1 MTTLITAAS
10 LVLADRVVSYPVL
23 LLEDGLIRSIG
34 SLADAPLAAAGAHH
48 DYPGATLAPAL
59 LDVHTHGCKGHDV
72 MEATPSALA
81 TIGRF
86 LAGHGVGAYLATTIS
101 APQDRIL
108 RSLEGLAARIAEAPE
123 SGHARPLGIHLE
135 GPFLS
140 HAKRGTHPVRDLVEP
155 SIPLFDAMFEAAEGR
170 VILMTIAPE
179 LPGALDLIA
188 HAIARGVRVSIGH
201 SNART
206 GEARAAIAHGAVS
219 ATHTFNA
226 MRALDQRDP
235 GILGTVL
242 TDDTLYAEFIC
253 DGMHTDPAIARL
265 FARAKGSERAIL
277 VTDAMSATGMP
288 DGMYKLGDLDV
299 RVVGGRATTSEDT
312 LAGSTLT
319 MDRAVRNYASFAGI
333 PLTQALRAATSNPA
347 AMLQMKNSAG
357 TLAAGQ
363 RADFVALSADGNIL
377 ATYLGGR
384 KVEGGLTSQ
393 CDGLQ
398 LRHLRHSPSAAK
410 RLDEQ
415 HARVQPAPQDVNIVA
430 LIVQRRCLPGDDL
443 EIGIDTALVA
453 DIEQIERLLRAGRGC
468 MLPGRFRLEQAH
480 RGKAVLDLLKSSQGR
495 LAIVRDC
502 LVIRIRGAA
511 QHRAATTG
519 IEQCL

>member
-10 LVLADRVVSYPVL
+10 LVLADRVVPNPVL
-23 LLEDGLIRSIG
+23 LLEDGVLRSIG
-34 SLADAPLAAAGAHH
+34 SLADAPLPAAGAHH

-86 LAGHGVGAYLATTIS
+86 HAGHGVGAYLATTIS
-101 APQDRIL
+101 APQNSIL
-108 RSLEGLAARIAEAPE
+108 RSLEGLAARIAEEPE
-123 SGHARPLGIHLE
+123 PGHARPLGIHLE

-155 SIPLFDAMFEAAEGR
+155 SIPLFDAMFEASKGR
-170 VILMTIAPE
+170 IVLMTIAPE
-179 LPGALDLIA
+179 LPGALELIA
-188 HAIARGVRVSIGH
+188 HAIGRGVRISIGH

-206 GEARAAIAHGAVS
+206 GEARAAIAHGAIS

-253 DGMHTDPAIARL
+253 DGMHTDPAIAKL
-265 FARAKGSERAIL
+265 FARAKGAERAIL

-299 RVVGGRATTSEDT
+299 HVVGGRATTGEDT

-319 MDRAVRNYASFAGI
+319 LDRAVRNYANFAGVAI
-333 PLTQALRAATSNPA
+333 PQALYTATRNPA
-347 AMLQMKNSAG
+347 AMLQIDDSAG
-357 TLAAGQ
+357 KLMLDR
-363 RADFVALSADGNIL
+363 RADLVAFSSDGTIL

-384 KVEGGLTSQ
+384 KLV
-393 CDGLQ
+393 
-398 LRHLRHSPSAAK
+398 
-410 RLDEQ
+410 
-415 HARVQPAPQDVNIVA
+415 
-430 LIVQRRCLPGDDL
+430 
-443 EIGIDTALVA
+443 TA
-453 DIEQIERLLRAGRGC
+453 
-468 MLPGRFRLEQAH
+468 
-480 RGKAVLDLLKSSQGR
+480 
-495 LAIVRDC
+495 
-502 LVIRIRGAA
+502 
-511 QHRAATTG
+511 
-519 IEQCL
+519 